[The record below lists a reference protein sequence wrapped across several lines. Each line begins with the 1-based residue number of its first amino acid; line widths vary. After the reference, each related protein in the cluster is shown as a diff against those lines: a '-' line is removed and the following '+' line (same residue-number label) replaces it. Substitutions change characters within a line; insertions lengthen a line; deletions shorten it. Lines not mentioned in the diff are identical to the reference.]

1 MNLTAQD
8 ILKHGFT
15 GSSVGQILK
24 NSKTWTD
31 EHIEHFK
38 NTGEKPVFEKKDLSV
53 KEGSVF
59 EWFLNNP
66 CVNNLLGS
74 SKTQKRTWLEEGA
87 VTINGKKVGCDDLF
101 PDNLTELV
109 FFKGSKSQITMV

>member
-1 MNLTAQD
+1 MSLTPQD

-24 NSKTWTD
+24 NSKTWTND
-31 EHIEHFK
+31 QIDHFK

-53 KEGSVF
+53 KDGSVL

-66 CVNNLLGS
+66 CVNTLFGS
-74 SKTQKRTWLEEGA
+74 SKTQKRTWLDEGA
-87 VTINGKKVGCDDLF
+87 VTINGKKANCDDVF
-101 PDNLTELV
+101 PETLTELV
-109 FFKGSKSQITMV
+109 FFKGSKSQITMI